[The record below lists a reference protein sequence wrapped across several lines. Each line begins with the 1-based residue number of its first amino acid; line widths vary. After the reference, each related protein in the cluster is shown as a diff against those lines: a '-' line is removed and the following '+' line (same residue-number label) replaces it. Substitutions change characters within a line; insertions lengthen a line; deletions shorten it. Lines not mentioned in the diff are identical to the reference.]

1 MGASRSVISVSP
13 SGSQLSTEVRMEMS
27 ILRRHASSSVIAFQL
42 HLACFLVHPWQAV
55 KCLTQVS
62 LSRRH
67 RSQGGWM
74 TSPLASL
81 SIFCVIRGRYTSAG
95 TSSPV
100 GGRLLEPI
108 GRVGCEMVVRGDA
121 WLIPIVGVD
130 RDSELDD
137 GGEERNCCIKSWCK
151 S

>member
-13 SGSQLSTEVRMEMS
+13 SGSQFSQGGRIGMS
-27 ILRRHASSSVIAFQL
+27 SLRRHASSSVIAFQL

-67 RSQGGWM
+67 RSQGGWI

-81 SIFCVIRGRYTSAG
+81 SIFCVIRGRYMSGGA
-95 TSSPV
+95 SSPV
-100 GGRLLEPI
+100 GGRLLEPL
-108 GRVGCEMVVRGDA
+108 GRLGCEMVVKGDA
-121 WLIPIVGVD
+121 WLVPVVGVD
-130 RDSELDD
+130 RDSELE
-137 GGEERNCCIKSWCK
+137 GGDERNCCIKSWCK